1 MLYRENGQFKT
12 SYRSDQQI
20 FPITQDRIAVALM
33 VAAAF
38 GLASSLSV
46 VVLARRLA
54 ALREQ
59 LAAAIGIK
67 HADQAGGAD
76 DDLEAAVIG
85 VAAEIFRVDPAQIDV
100 DSRPGSV
107 PGWDSFSQL
116 NFLMASEDRFG
127 VTIPASLVAQIVS
140 VADMVKAIRQLRT

>member
-1 MLYRENGQFKT
+1 MKPELKRY
-12 SYRSDQQI
+12 S
-20 FPITQDRIAVALM
+20 AV
-33 VAAAF
+33 VGTRTF
-38 GLASSLSV
+38 TFQTGT
-46 VVLARRLA
+46 LA
-54 ALREQ
+54 A
-59 LAAAIGIK
+59 
-67 HADQAGGAD
+67 QAGGAV

-85 VAAEIFRVDPAQIDV
+85 VAAEIFRVDPALIDA

>member
-1 MLYRENGQFKT
+1 LTAHARACLEGQKV
-12 SYRSDQQI
+12 
-20 FPITQDRIAVALM
+20 PKRI
-33 VAAAF
+33 
-38 GLASSLSV
+38 
-46 VVLARRLA
+46 VVLDAIPRGDSGKARLA